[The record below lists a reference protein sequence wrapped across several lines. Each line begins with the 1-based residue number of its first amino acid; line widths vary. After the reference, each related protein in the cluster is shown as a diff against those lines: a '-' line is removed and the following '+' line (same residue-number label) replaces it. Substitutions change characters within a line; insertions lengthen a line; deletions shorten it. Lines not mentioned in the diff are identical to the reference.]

1 MHQYPTDPLFRVEP
15 LAATPHPQQVCWR
28 AAHQDY
34 SELFVA
40 DEPCPEES
48 KAGEICVK
56 RLLAGERGH
65 YGPLEHPQI
74 TFATGFFPHSVMQQ
88 ARTHRVGVSFDV
100 QCLSGDTEITFLHAG
115 GGLRKIKIG
124 ELHDLWTN
132 GERATRHRQ
141 IRGRQGEAPGTYR
154 RDCRKRLQ
162 KMKLR
167 VLNEDTNVFETSHLT
182 DVMCSGLQ
190 PVYRLTMEDGRT
202 LDCTANHRLLT
213 PDGWQ
218 AMVDALSLRVRKD
231 GTVRSFRR
239 TAQVLANGNVAVG
252 NGAYR
257 DRDWL
262 QQQVESG
269 ATSDEMAERAGCSTT
284 TIRDWA
290 RRHQIHLVKS
300 DTRFRAG
307 FKPWNHNPSA
317 LYRQQQWLQQQ
328 LENGLCAK
336 EMAELAGCSV
346 EAIKKWVYH
355 FGLTLNKRPFF
366 QKGMRPWNK
375 GRGGYRLQLSEASR
389 EARRAHG
396 RQITRR
402 GSASHF
408 WKGGTSPERV
418 LIGAWTRQIAPQVHQ
433 RFDHTCQRCGLRGSE
448 QQLHAHHLVPV
459 YADPGL
465 GYEIENLVTLC
476 QPCHAFIH
484 KHHQEAEFATA
495 FRLLKPTQTW
505 PEKPRPR
512 GRRLMAHP
520 LTVVQV
526 EFLGT
531 QMTYDLAVADPWHNF
546 VANGLVVHN
555 SMRYTGDR
563 IVRFVNDSKDVHPQG
578 LGLDHAWFT
587 ALERLFYVRPV
598 GGYAD
603 RQGKKY
609 YYTNEQRKERLIHC
623 YDTAVRYV
631 REVNRGVAEEDARG
645 VLAFDF
651 RQHFVVSFTLR
662 ALLHFLDL
670 RAKLDAQLEIR
681 ALCDLMWPHLEAWA
695 PEIAAWYSESRL
707 YRARLAP

>member
-1 MHQYPTDPLFRVEP
+1 MDPRFRVE
-15 LAATPHPQQVCWR
+15 LIAATPNPQQCVYSGM
-28 AAHQDY
+28 HQDY
-34 SELFVA
+34 SEGFVA
-40 DEPCPEES
+40 ADRTDWPDER

-65 YGPLEHPQI
+65 YGPLEHAQI
-74 TFATGFFPHSVMQQ
+74 VLNVGWFPHSVMQQ

-100 QCLSGDTEITFLHAG
+100 QCLAGDTEITFLHAG
-115 GGLRKIKIG
+115 GSLRKIKIA

-132 GERATRHRQ
+132 GEQATRHRQ
-141 IRGRQGEAPGTYR
+141 IRGRQGEGPGTYR

-162 KMKLR
+162 KMRLR

-182 DVMCSGLQ
+182 DVICSGLQ

-218 AMVDALSLRVRKD
+218 TMGDALSLKVGRD

-257 DRDWL
+257 DRGWL
-262 QQQVESG
+262 QQQVEAG
-269 ATSDEMAERAGCSTT
+269 ATPGEMAERAGCSIA

-290 RRHQIHLVKS
+290 RRHQIRLAES
-300 DTRFRAG
+300 NRRFQPG
-307 FKPWNHNPSA
+307 NKPWNHNPSA
-317 LYRQQQWLQQQ
+317 LYRQQEW
-328 LENGLCAK
+328 
-336 EMAELAGCSV
+336 
-346 EAIKKWVYH
+346 
-355 FGLTLNKRPFF
+355 
-366 QKGMRPWNK
+366 
-375 GRGGYRLQLSEASR
+375 LQLSEASR

-396 RQITRR
+396 RRITRR

-408 WKGGTSPERV
+408 WKGGTSSERV
-418 LIGAWTRQIAPQVHQ
+418 LIGAWTRQISPQVHQ
-433 RFDHTCQRCGLRGSE
+433 RFDHTCQRCGLRGSD

-459 YADPGL
+459 YADQSL

-484 KHHQEAEFATA
+484 KHHQEAEFAAA
-495 FRLLKPTQTW
+495 FRLLKPSHTW
-505 PEKPRPR
+505 PEKPRPQ

-520 LTVVQV
+520 LTVARV
-526 EFLGT
+526 EFLGS
-531 QMTYDLAVADPWHNF
+531 QMTYDLEVADPWHNF

-563 IVRFVNDSKDVHPQG
+563 IRRAANG
-578 LGLDHAWFT
+578 E
-587 ALERLFYVRPV
+587 LELEEVFYLRPV
-598 GGYAD
+598 GPYSD

-609 YYTNEQRKERLIHC
+609 IYDEGQRAIDLELCR
-623 YDTAVRYV
+623 AAAARY
-631 REVNRGVAEEDARG
+631 RDLLDAGFAEEHARG
-645 VLAFDF
+645 ILPFDY

-662 ALLHFLDL
+662 AFLHFLDL
-670 RAKLDAQLEIR
+670 RAKLDAQQEIR
-681 ALCDLMWPHLEAWA
+681 ELCDLMWPHLQQWV
-695 PEIAAWYSESRL
+695 PEFADWYEKSRL
-707 YRARLAP
+707 HKARLAP